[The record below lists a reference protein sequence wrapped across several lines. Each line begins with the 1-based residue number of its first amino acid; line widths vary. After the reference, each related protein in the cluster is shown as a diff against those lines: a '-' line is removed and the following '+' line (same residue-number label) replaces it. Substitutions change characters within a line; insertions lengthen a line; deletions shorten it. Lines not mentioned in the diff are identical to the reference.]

1 MGIIQNTQKKLTMPS
16 KAELETIVKK
26 AFELYDTDKSGF
38 LEREEIKKLLNDAC
52 AELGAPAIT
61 DAQLDEVIKML
72 TTTVT
77 ENSHSTSFSRSLDQS
92 LNNNWL
98 KRQTLSY
105 GRRRGF
111 KFCSK
116 SFIRKDLNLILRY
129 DVLLINFTVLF

>member
-1 MGIIQNTQKKLTMPS
+1 MGNSKTQKQHKMPS

-61 DAQLDEVIKML
+61 DAQLDEVIK
-72 TTTVT
+72 TVDDNGDG
-77 ENSHSTSFSRSLDQS
+77 NSLSMNFSRLLDLS

-98 KRQTLSY
+98 K
-105 GRRRGF
+105 
-111 KFCSK
+111 CV
-116 SFIRKDLNLILRY
+116 INLC
-129 DVLLINFTVLF
+129 